1 MIERCGSGGTG
12 SNRRNRNSRS
22 KVSMIKKKDI
32 GMWRDGLRDA
42 KYIST
47 WSQGEEEWAADESTQ
62 ESGEDHMVD
71 IPECQAEKPKLGFYV
86 VSNGEPLRVSE

>member
-1 MIERCGSGGTG
+1 MWSGEQGAIEGIG
-12 SNRRNRNSRS
+12 NSRS
-22 KVSMIKKKDI
+22 KVSMIKERYWNVEGWLK
-32 GMWRDGLRDA
+32 RC